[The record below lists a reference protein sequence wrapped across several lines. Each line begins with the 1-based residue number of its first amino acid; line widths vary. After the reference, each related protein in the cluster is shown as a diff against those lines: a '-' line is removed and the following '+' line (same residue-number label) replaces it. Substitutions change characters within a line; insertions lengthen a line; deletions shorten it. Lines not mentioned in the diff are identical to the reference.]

1 MHFTAMRRAILVFVL
16 VASICFQGVALAGQV
31 IARDRGGDAA
41 HSRLH
46 VEGVA
51 HHHHHDGSVHKDT
64 SRKSKQHLQNDC
76 CASVAG
82 IPPSA
87 IRALELPQPSRE
99 TPEVQPRGHDSAF
112 IEGLKRPPRTM
123 A

>member
-1 MHFTAMRRAILVFVL
+1 MRRATLAFL
-16 VASICFQGVALAGQV
+16 LAASICFQGVALAGQV
-31 IARDRGGDAA
+31 VARDRGGDAA
-41 HSRLH
+41 HAMLH
-46 VEGVA
+46 AEAVP
-51 HHHHHDGSVHKDT
+51 HHHHRHDGSIHKDL
-64 SRKSKQHLQNDC
+64 SKKSKQHVQNDC

-87 IRALELPQPSRE
+87 IRAPQLLQPARQTAE
-99 TPEVQPRGHDSAF
+99 AQPRGHDSAF